1 MKKKRSV
8 LIAEDEKAIALY
20 MEKALTRIDISVF
33 VAYDGKMAL
42 DKILKEKPNAILLD
56 ILMPKMSGI
65 DVIRAI
71 KKSGPPYSD
80 IPIIVLSALDKTYEI
95 REAMEAGANS
105 YLSKP
110 LFTDEIIE
118 ELQKWLT

>member
-1 MKKKRSV
+1 
-8 LIAEDEKAIALY
+8 
-20 MEKALTRIDISVF
+20 MEKALTRLGISVST
-33 VAYDGKMAL
+33 AYDGKTAL
-42 DKILKEKPNAILLD
+42 DKVLKEKPDAILLD

-65 DVIRAI
+65 DVIKAI
-71 KKSGPPYSD
+71 RKSGPAYSG

-95 REAMEAGANS
+95 REAIEAGANS

-118 ELQKWLT
+118 ELLKWLT